1 MADKHIEKGSAEIKR
16 EKHIAKL
23 KNTFDKTKAD
33 VAAVKE
39 KIEQF
44 QSQIEYL
51 IVSVQTRILL
61 LQREMASIRR
71 EVEKIAKKIKKDK
84 RFDRDEREAMALF
97 SENFINEIPDD
108 VDFDALLEEQ
118 FENKERA
125 EERSMFKEFKVEPN
139 KADQATLRELYLKL
153 SKQFHPDKANKDDDA
168 QAFHEIQQAII
179 QAYENHD
186 LHALMALDEAHGQQ
200 ADTAAL
206 AAAAATS
213 EDALAHWERQV
224 EALLDQKKRL
234 DKELKALRKSDF
246 GTMVVRMKKEGLDPE
261 DEIAEGHEHLAR
273 MMEIR
278 DAFQEV
284 EKSGS
289 TEPLYTVLS
298 SQLKVQMEEE
308 GVHSFEDFM
317 EQFGMDELEDEDD
330 DDYDPFFGD
339 LDDNEEDIEDNPN
352 PKFPVDS
359 SVLHH
364 PVGVGNPLDCIVLG
378 AYLLNGLPV
387 YDLRITAAAMAALAS
402 DEVYE
407 MAYEGMFVL
416 LDNVPES
423 DIEKAKVVSFNKHKD
438 EAAIY
443 RKVWREHVFSTDDPE
458 DEFIQ
463 SVINRNPNQE
473 DYENWVDYLSENITI
488 LSRKKCVNLA
498 DASKRSTVQVKEVA
512 GYDLYEGMILSCKPT
527 RGDIIELPISIL
539 LPQDKQFLAI
549 WEAYS
554 SWEMAY
560 ENYTSLMEII
570 GSPLFDP
577 EDYDDDEPLPF

>member
-33 VAAVKE
+33 VTAVKE

-61 LQREMASIRR
+61 LQREMDGIRR
-71 EVEKIAKKIKKDK
+71 EVKKIAKNLKKDK
-84 RFDRDEREAMALF
+84 RFTRDERDALIIF
-97 SENFINEIPDD
+97 SEQFLDQLPDD
-108 VDFDALLEEQ
+108 IDFDALIEEQ

-153 SKQFHPDKANKDDDA
+153 SKQFHPDKAGKDDDA

-179 QAYENHD
+179 HAYENHD

-200 ADTAAL
+200 ADSAAL

-224 EALLDQKKRL
+224 EALKDQKKRL
-234 DKELKALRKSDF
+234 DKELKALRKSDY
-246 GTMVVRMKKEGLDPE
+246 GTMVVRMLKEDLNPE

-273 MMEIR
+273 MVEIR
-278 DAFQEV
+278 DAFLEV
-284 EKSGS
+284 EKTASI
-289 TEPLYTVLS
+289 EPLNTVLAA
-298 SQLKVQMEEE
+298 QMKAEMEEE
-308 GVHSFEDFM
+308 GGHSFEDFM
-317 EQFGMDELEDEDD
+317 EQFVLESMDADDD
-330 DDYDPFFGD
+330 DDYDSFLGD
-339 LDDNEEDIEDNPN
+339 SDDYEDDIEDNPN

-364 PVGVGNPLDCIVLG
+364 PVGVGKPLDCIVLG

-387 YDLRITAAAMAALAS
+387 YDLRITAAAMAGLAS

-443 RKVWREHVFSTDDPE
+443 RKVWREYVFSSDEPE
-458 DEFIQ
+458 EEFIQ
-463 SVINRNPNQE
+463 SVINSNPNQE

-512 GYDLYEGMILSCKPT
+512 GYDPYEGMILSCKPT

-570 GSPLFDP
+570 GSPLFDS